1 MPFHH
6 IIFPT
11 YAIPVTRLLPK
22 PSPLDLMKKW
32 LAGGVTRIVLS
43 FGTALIDRALAED
56 LAAIFEVKVSEIPSD
71 ASSIVDFI
79 CKYVDEHSD
88 HGIDILMYRLQVV
101 AGRLHDMM
109 ESMIASYDD
118 EQ

>member
-1 MPFHH
+1 MQFHH
-6 IIFPT
+6 IIFQT
-11 YAIPVTRLLPK
+11 YAIPVTRSLPK
-22 PSPLDLMKKW
+22 PSPLDSMKKW

-71 ASSIVDFI
+71 ASGIVEFI
-79 CKYVDEHSD
+79 CNYVDEHSD
-88 HGIDILMYRLQVV
+88 HGVDILMYRLQIV

-109 ESMIASYDD
+109 EGMIASYDD